1 MLLHDFSSFVRTSLE
16 SNKIGRVGECAPL
29 EGRWVL
35 RGLSEGW
42 GRGRSTD
49 VERTN
54 RQTGMHRPWGDF
66 CVYRSALTPGAEN
79 EHGVQRAKGMRAP
92 SVLCLPFPPSLA
104 ELHRPFFYPAGSSLI
119 VSQGS
124 VQPCLRRES
133 VISTPLRELSKFSV
147 LYLYYGP
154 QTKAIFILWLPF
166 IPQCLFLSVKNV
178 SLIKLQKTQNN

>member
-1 MLLHDFSSFVRTSLE
+1 M
-16 SNKIGRVGECAPL
+16 
-29 EGRWVL
+29 L

-42 GRGRSTD
+42 GKGRSTD

-66 CVYRSALTPGAEN
+66 CVYRSALTPGAQN

-104 ELHRPFFYPAGSSLI
+104 EPRRPFFYPAGSSL
-119 VSQGS
+119 SQGS
-124 VQPCLRRES
+124 VQPCLRRKF

-147 LYLYYGP
+147 LYLYYGL
-154 QTKAIFILWLPF
+154 QTKAIFIIYIIAPTLYHSIFSFP
-166 IPQCLFLSVKNV
+166 
-178 SLIKLQKTQNN
+178 